1 MKAPT
6 KRLGKSPRRD
16 LSSVVDKFNDEY
28 RVTELLDSG
37 GTGVVYKG
45 HKAGDQ
51 DARVAIKFYVPPS
64 QTSLFKET
72 TLRSL
77 VLPTDEKVFDA
88 EFSFLKKTRHP
99 GIQEIVSWGVLPE
112 AGRYFPMD
120 PTLGALGSN
129 DSVKFIISKF
139 IDGSAI
145 LPWLTLLVNAVRNR
159 SLPHTEA
166 RKRIIRCI
174 LDITEILMYIH
185 DDRKYQH
192 SDIRSSNVLVQA
204 VSNRP
209 ILIDFAYAHCFD
221 LDALGRENQYT
232 SIRYFPDDTP
242 APLVDDIKALI
253 RKYQSNSIPRE
264 ELKALIFP
272 GLDLYHFGTLLRDI
286 CDLDGTSEL
295 LTVFDLDFLDLIV
308 RRLTNWKSV
317 RTGSASLY
325 KEQLAKLSDGYWA
338 LSDSAKS
345 YPSTEPIKRIGLPQA
360 SMWMSAT
367 VERIIETHAFRRL
380 QLLNQLSLIHL
391 VYPGAT
397 QTRFEHCLS
406 VQVAAAELVH
416 SLIKSP
422 RFCLLFDSNSVQQLL
437 LMALLHDI
445 NHFPFLHY
453 FQEMKLE
460 GLQSIDIVDLFCSGI
475 ATGDRVS
482 LYDLMEDAGLSR
494 TTLKNILF
502 ENHADIDKPIEQV
515 IKSIVDSGADIDK
528 MTYVYD
534 DARATGVPFGAGI
547 DRVALLHAADVGRF
561 KPSKDGHADSFR
573 YHLCFKPEAMSAVE
587 SLLFARY
594 WNYKQIYWHHTN
606 RAIGAMISHV
616 IYRVFI
622 EKTAS
627 FEEYL
632 ISGIGRDESGALGW
646 LNSKYEQFYRQ
657 ESIVKDLASS
667 RDKIYKRLFSVRRLP
682 DDERETK
689 LFNDLESLDA
699 GARASL
705 AIEVSRLIGD
715 LFKSALAGEHLR
727 PEDVLLDIPGRP
739 LAQEVGALHVCD
751 LASDGSPTREL
762 VSPFISR
769 LKDQFGVLSKT
780 IRFFISPTVRARI
793 GKQRIASERVE
804 IEKVIRQALQK
815 IKSDRSQVR

>member
-1 MKAPT
+1 MNAPA
-6 KRLGKSPRRD
+6 KRAAKLPKRD
-16 LSSVVDKFNDEY
+16 LSLVVDKFNDEY
-28 RVTELLDSG
+28 RITELLDSG

-45 HKAGDQ
+45 HKKGDQ
-51 DARVAIKFYVPPS
+51 ENRVAIKFYVPPS

-72 TLRSL
+72 SLRSL
-77 VLPTDEKVFDA
+77 VLPTNEKVFDA
-88 EFSFLKKTRHP
+88 EFSFLKRTRHP
-99 GIQEIVSWGVLPE
+99 GIQEIVSWGVLSD
-112 AGRYFPMD
+112 AGKYFPMD
-120 PTLGALGSN
+120 PTLGSLGSN
-129 DSVKFIISKF
+129 ESVKFIISKF
-139 IDGSAI
+139 IDGAAVF
-145 LPWLTLLVNAVRNR
+145 PWLASLVSQVRNR
-159 SLPHTEA
+159 SLRHAEA
-166 RKRIIRCI
+166 RKYIIRCI
-174 LDITEILMYIH
+174 LDITEILIYIH
-185 DDRKYQH
+185 EERQYQH
-192 SDIRSSNVLVQA
+192 SDIRSNNVLVQT
-204 VSNRP
+204 VSRRP

-221 LDALGRENQYT
+221 LDAIGRENQYT

-242 APLVDDIKALI
+242 QSLVEDIKDLM
-253 RKYQSNSIPRE
+253 RRYSSNSIPRE
-264 ELKALIFP
+264 ELKALMFP
-272 GLDLYHFGTLLRDI
+272 GLDLYHFGCLLRDMCRQEGI
-286 CDLDGTSEL
+286 TEL

-317 RTGSASLY
+317 KGGSAALY
-325 KEQLAKLSDGYWA
+325 RDQLAKLSDGYWG

-345 YPSTEPIKRIGLPQA
+345 YPSTEPIKRIGLPQS

-367 VERIIETHAFRRL
+367 VEKIIETHAFRRL

-406 VQVAAAELVH
+406 VHVAATELIH

-422 RFCLLFDSNSVQQLL
+422 RFCLLFDSASVQQLL
-437 LMALLHDI
+437 LMSLLHDI

-475 ATGDRVS
+475 ATGDHVS
-482 LYDLMEDAGLSR
+482 LYEIVEDAGLSR
-494 TTLKNILF
+494 LSLKSILF
-502 ENHADIDKPIEQV
+502 ENHADLDSPTEQV

-534 DARATGVPFGAGI
+534 DARATGVPFGGGI
-547 DRVALLHAADVGRF
+547 DRIALMHAADIGRF
-561 KPSKDGHADSFR
+561 KPSKDAHPDAFR
-573 YHLCFKPEAMSAVE
+573 YHLCFKPEALSAVE

-616 IYRVFI
+616 IYKVFI

-632 ISGIGRDESGALGW
+632 IAGIGRDESGALGW
-646 LNSKYEQFYRQ
+646 LNTKYEQFYRQ
-657 ESIVKDLASS
+657 GSIIKDLSSS
-667 RDKIYKRLFSVRRLP
+667 RDKIYKRLFSITRLS

-689 LFNDLESLDA
+689 LFNDLEALDA
-699 GARASL
+699 GARAEL
-705 AIEVSRLIGD
+705 AVEMGRLMGD
-715 LFKSALAGEHLR
+715 LFKSELSGEYLR

-751 LASDGSPTREL
+751 LASDGIPMREL
-762 VSPFISR
+762 VSPFIAR
-769 LKDQFGVLSKT
+769 LKEQFNVLSKT
-780 IRFFISPTVRARI
+780 IRFFISPVVRSRI
-793 GKQRIASERVE
+793 GKQRIASQREE
-804 IEKVIRQALQK
+804 IEKMVRQALQK
-815 IKSDRSQVR
+815 VKNDKTQVR